1 MENISSKDIGELIN
15 IGAGKDCTILELVET
30 IKEVVGYKDKS
41 VFDTSKP
48 DSSPRKL
55 LDVSNISPL
64 DWKAK
69 TTLKMVIRKMYQD
82 FLSNHNFRK

>member
-1 MENISSKDIGELIN
+1 
-15 IGAGKDCTILELVET
+15 LVET